1 MKTSY
6 KIYIILIMLLSILA
20 AVSVFIPQGELFPT
34 QELPASKPVLAIV
47 NFFIMVF
54 IYGGLGWLGVTLSE
68 KIGFAHIWDESI
80 SIQNR
85 FIQPFTIGV
94 GLGIS
99 FILMDLIFSKY
110 HSLGA
115 LPHPPF
121 PLSLVASMTAAI
133 GEEIITRL
141 FFISFWVWLISDLL
155 LKKRKQN
162 MVFWIVSIF
171 SAILF
176 TIMHIPSIFVVY
188 GLQSINEIPPILLM
202 ELFLMNGS
210 LALLAAYHFREYGF
224 LAAVGIHFW
233 ADVVWHVIFGLIS

>member
-1 MKTSY
+1 MKKSH
-6 KIYIILIMLLSILA
+6 KIYIVLITLLSVLA
-20 AVSVFIPQGELFPT
+20 AISVFIPQGELFPT
-34 QELPASKPVLAIV
+34 QERPATKPVLAIV

-54 IYGGLGWLGVTLSE
+54 IYGGLGWLGVKLSE
-68 KIGFAHIWDESI
+68 KIGFADIWDETI
-80 SIQNR
+80 SIQKR

-94 GLGIS
+94 ELGIF
-99 FILMDLIFSKY
+99 FILMDIIFSKF

-141 FFISFWVWLISDLL
+141 FFISFWVWLISHLL

-162 MVFWIVSIF
+162 MVFWVVSIF

-188 GLQSINEIPPILLM
+188 GLTSIGEIPPMLLM

-210 LALLAAYHFREYGF
+210 LALFAAYHLREYGL

-233 ADVVWHVIFGLIS
+233 ADVVWHVILGLIR